1 MVSACFCA
9 WVFVAARVSALVWPG
24 ARRCAPRGLPWVGV
38 ASATESRG
46 EYTVSDLD
54 EASRTLTSLRFGP
67 SLARDPLEK
76 LRFAMMLYAR
86 LHNSSWLEVP
96 GDFVVPD
103 DWPEPVRGLALGQAV
118 GALRRLEAAALV
130 GSKRA
135 RSKTSPESG
144 MEVNRDL
151 GAPRPSKTRW
161 GRLLTESTGF
171 DWDARPT
178 GDGAFLALLSALR
191 CFVDDFGDCVIP
203 RGFRVPNRPPYP
215 PELAGAR
222 PAPLLL
228 QRSFNTRHR
237 GAPSPPRCGFGPR
250 GLLPLVLPDAR
261 RRPCGKAADA
271 AGPRVETKILSQRP
285 RTRMDLQTKRIQT
298 S

>member
-1 MVSACFCA
+1 MRLDVMRAPPARCRTAVLLLCA
-9 WVFVAARVSALVWPG
+9 LRLPAL
-24 ARRCAPRGLPWVGV
+24 APRSVGV
-38 ASATESRG
+38 ARRVAASFAGAGPG
-46 EYTVSDLD
+46 EAGALD
-54 EASRTLTSLRFGP
+54 AASLTDLRFGP
-67 SLARDPLEK
+67 SLAGDPLER
-76 LRFAMMLYAR
+76 LRFAMILYSR
-86 LHNSSWLEVP
+86 VHGSSWLDVP
-96 GDFVVPD
+96 PGFVAPD
-103 DWPEPVRGLALGQAV
+103 DWPEPVRGLALGKAV
-118 GALRRLEAAALV
+118 AALVRLEAAAR
-130 GSKRA
+130 GGETR
-135 RSKTSPESG
+135 RSATSPESG